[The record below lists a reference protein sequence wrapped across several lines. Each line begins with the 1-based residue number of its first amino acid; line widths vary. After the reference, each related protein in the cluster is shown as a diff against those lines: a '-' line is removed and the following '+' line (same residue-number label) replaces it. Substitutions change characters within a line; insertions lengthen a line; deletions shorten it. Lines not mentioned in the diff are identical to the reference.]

1 MVIWIIGLS
10 GSGKTTLANI
20 LKKKLVKKKYKIVH
34 VDGDAIRKIYD
45 EKLGYSYKER
55 EINAKRISFL
65 VKFLDDQKT
74 NLIVSVLS
82 NYPKWLRWNKKK
94 LRRYFQIY
102 IRTDLKILKKRKPK
116 LYKLKSKNVVGLDIK
131 FNEPKNNNFEITN
144 SKSIKDLTKKADN
157 FIRLNRL

>member
-10 GSGKTTLANI
+10 GSGKTTLAYI
-20 LKKKLVKKKYKIVH
+20 LKKKLIKKKYKIVH
-34 VDGDAIRKIYD
+34 VDGDAIRKVYD

-55 EINAKRISFL
+55 EINAKRISLL

-94 LRRYFQIY
+94 LKKYFQIY
-102 IRTDLKILKKRKPK
+102 LKTDFKILKKRKPK
-116 LYKLKSKNVVGLDIK
+116 LYKLKRGNVVGLDIK
-131 FNEPKNNNFEITN
+131 FNEPKNNNFEIIN
-144 SKSIKDLTKKADN
+144 SKSIRDLTKKADN